1 MPLYMD
7 FHELDQFS
15 DKTLQQLKEGHKL
28 DLAVQSKYN
37 VEYKHYYISKG
48 NKKAFC
54 VMEGPDKESCEAVH
68 REAHGFVACNIVEVE
83 LNQYGL
89 MMGLQLYDSDG
100 MHLHEDGTIDSG
112 LRTILF
118 ISTLTFTSNSRLDGL
133 ELSNHFLDY
142 SNELKEV
149 LSRYGGREIASGK
162 NETIYAFTSCA
173 NAVHCGFLLQERISC
188 LNKRLEDKKIRFE
201 TTIALNAG
209 EPVTR
214 DSEFFGETLQLA
226 RRLSYTGKDGDIII
240 SSCVN
245 EHAQPSVMRTKTSL
259 KITSLEDE
267 RFINRI
273 IGLLES
279 KIKDENFNIIEL
291 SERAGISRP
300 HLYRR
305 IHNLFGRSPN
315 HLISEMRL
323 REAVKLIHKK
333 FGNIS
338 EIAYEVGY
346 NNPSY
351 FAKCFQKRFGIL
363 PSWYSMQKFLSSSP
377 MEGS

>member
-1 MPLYMD
+1 
-7 FHELDQFS
+7 
-15 DKTLQQLKEGHKL
+15 
-28 DLAVQSKYN
+28 
-37 VEYKHYYISKG
+37 
-48 NKKAFC
+48 
-54 VMEGPDKESCEAVH
+54 
-68 REAHGFVACNIVEVE
+68 
-83 LNQYGL
+83 
-89 MMGLQLYDSDG
+89 MGLQLYDSDG

-118 ISTLTFTSNSRLDGL
+118 ISTLTCTSNSRLTGL

-142 SNELKEV
+142 SNELKV
-149 LSRYGGREIASGK
+149 LSKYGGREIASGK
-162 NETIYAFTSCA
+162 NETIYVFTSCA
-173 NAVHCGFLLQERISC
+173 NAVHCGSLLLERISY
-188 LNKRLEDKKIRFE
+188 LNKRLEAKKIRFE

-214 DSEFFGETLQLA
+214 DSEFFGETLKLA
-226 RRLSYTGKDGDIII
+226 RRLSHAGKDGDIII
-240 SSCVN
+240 SSWVN
-245 EHAQPSVMRTKTSL
+245 EHAQPSVMRTKSSL

-267 RFINRI
+267 RFIDRI

-279 KIKDENFNIIEL
+279 NIKDENFNIIEL
-291 SERAGISRP
+291 SRRAGISRP

-351 FAKCFQKRFGIL
+351 FAKCFQKRFGIQ
-363 PSWYSMQKFLSSSP
+363 PSSYSMQKFLSSSS